1 MYTLRLQNYTTD
13 QINAEVTYE
22 DKQLA
27 LNHARS
33 WFAQDLAPLRIT
45 LHETVDGSLIEIDDL
60 FGELKTVFTCTND
73 VDFAA
78 FEDGRPLL
86 LRSREGQ
93 QISAIRLFNCS
104 GSGVY
109 VVRRRD
115 GSIYSLPRS
124 SFTA

>member
-1 MYTLRLQNYTTD
+1 MYILRLENATTD
-13 QINAEVTYE
+13 QINAEATYE

-33 WFAQDLAPLRIT
+33 WFAQDLAPLRIR
-45 LHETVDGSLIEIDDL
+45 LYETVDGSLTEIDDL
-60 FGELKTVFTCTND
+60 FGELKTIFTCTND

-78 FEDGRPLL
+78 FEDGIPQLFRF
-86 LRSREGQ
+86 REGQ

-104 GSGVY
+104 ASDVY